1 MRPVTFLDVAARLA
15 CVMRAYDAHNHLQD
29 ERLVAGRGLIL
40 AACRSAGVQ
49 RMVVNGAC
57 ASDWPEV
64 VRLAADNPDLVIP
77 SLGWHPWYLHERR
90 RGWEGE
96 FREWLDRTP
105 GGMVGEIGLD
115 RWILDQ
121 PAGLRAR
128 YVPALGDVEPTAFEE
143 QVEAFRFQL
152 AEAAA
157 RELPASIHCL
167 QCWGR
172 MLEILKEGPVP
183 ACGFLLHSYGGP
195 VELVGEFVRL
205 GAYFGFPG
213 YFLHPRKERQREVFR
228 RVPLERVLVET
239 DAPDQSPPDE
249 FLEHRLEGSVAGRPL
264 NHPANLVGIQRALA
278 GVLEV
283 APERLEEQLEQNFQR
298 LFLGGSVRS
307 V

>member
-1 MRPVTFLDVAARLA
+1 VTSGAMPGMVARG
-15 CVMRAYDAHNHLQD
+15 MPIYDAHNHLQD
-29 ERLVAGRGLIL
+29 ERLTASRDPIL
-40 AACRSAGVQ
+40 AACRSAGIQ

-57 ASDWPEV
+57 AADWPDV
-64 VRLAADNPDLVIP
+64 VRIAEKNPDLVIP

-90 RGWEGE
+90 AGWEAE
-96 FREWLDRTP
+96 FRGWLDRTP
-105 GGMVGEIGLD
+105 GALVGEIGLD

-128 YVPALGDVEPTAFEE
+128 YVPALGDVEPTSFEE
-143 QVEAFRFQL
+143 QVVVFRFQL

-157 RELPASIHCL
+157 RGLPASIHCL

-183 ACGFLLHSYGGP
+183 GGGFLLHSYGGP
-195 VELVGEFVRL
+195 AEMVEEFARL

-213 YFLHPRKERQREVFR
+213 YFLHPRKERQRDVFR
-228 RVPLERVLVET
+228 KVPLERLLVET
-239 DAPDQSPPDE
+239 DAPDQSPPEE
-249 FLEHRLEGSVAGRPL
+249 FLTHRLEGGVAGRPL

-278 GVLEV
+278 DVLRL
-283 APERLEEQLEQNFQR
+283 APDRLEEQLEGNFRR
-298 LFLGGSVRS
+298 LFMRDRS